1 MAFIQYL
8 NFDGTDIPLPE
19 SYDVEVSDVV
29 SDAGGET
36 EAGTTQRDVIRSGVV
51 NIPVSFNVSPAWL
64 KKLSEY
70 RQQAK
75 IKVAFFNPHTLAAEE
90 RDMYIDDFKS
100 SLVKDTSYK
109 GLWKVS
115 FTLKEF

>member
-29 SDAGGET
+29 SGGET

-70 RQQAK
+70 RKEAK
-75 IKVAFFNPHTLAAEE
+75 IKVKFFNPYTLEAEE
-90 RDMYIDDFKS
+90 RDMYIDGFKT